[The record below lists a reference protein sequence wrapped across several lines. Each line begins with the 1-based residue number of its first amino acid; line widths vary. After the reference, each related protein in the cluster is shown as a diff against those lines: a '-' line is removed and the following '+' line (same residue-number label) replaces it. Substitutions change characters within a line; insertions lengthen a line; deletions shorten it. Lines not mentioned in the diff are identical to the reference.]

1 MNMVAGQHET
11 AEGLAE
17 HRGWPS
23 QIFYPVVGALT
34 LVTSIV
40 WLFLPW
46 AWSPVDDPGQVLT
59 LSREIAE
66 SGRISGTLNRI
77 MQLAG
82 AEGFGDKGSGIFRP
96 AAWIYPALVY
106 QLPVALAHL
115 VRLLMVVAVILGPLA
130 YFRRCGASSRRLWL
144 TLLIIVAAASTLYQG
159 LFLLSIQELGGAAF
173 VGLGLVARRNS
184 TRIVFWLIAALFKAP
199 FAWLLVGNAV
209 FLWRQKKRLQ
219 AAISGGLG
227 LGILA
232 ISALWSRNGSYASSY
247 NPNLRDLAIY
257 ENFSRLVEPMNALLL
272 VGLVWWLISTNGS
285 VKRHADSFLFLIAWA
300 GYTLTMIPW
309 GVTAYYMGPIS
320 YLFGIFLASVL
331 VDNER
336 TNGRQVFIGLIM
348 PAFVAFWLA
357 RITLNFGFEVNSV
370 MYESKQCLAPL
381 SHSSTVITGRLL
393 YVTTSYEGPI
403 RIMEQLRLDDPNWDG
418 SVTLEDTALT
428 GFSNPDTT
436 HYLTIGGALIPE
448 GRSYTQV
455 CNQSAITLYE
465 LGPVKVPSGA

>member
-1 MNMVAGQHET
+1 MVVRRHEI
-11 AEGLAE
+11 AEELTE

-23 QIFYPVVGALT
+23 HIFYPVAGALT
-34 LVTSIV
+34 LAISVV

-46 AWSPVDDPGQVLT
+46 AWSPVDGPGQVLM
-59 LSREIAE
+59 LSKEITE
-66 SGRISGTLNRI
+66 SGRFSGTLNHI
-77 MQLAG
+77 MRLARTEVFG
-82 AEGFGDKGSGIFRP
+82 NEGTGTFRP

-130 YFRRCGASSRRLWL
+130 YFRRCGASSSRLWL
-144 TLLIIVAAASTLYQG
+144 TLLIMVAAASTLYQG

-173 VGLGLVARRNS
+173 VGLGLMARRHS
-184 TRIVFWLIAALFKAP
+184 FRIVFWLIAALFKAP

-219 AAISGGLG
+219 AAINGGLG
-227 LGILA
+227 LGIIA
-232 ISALWSRNGSYASSY
+232 ISAVWSRSGAYASSY
-247 NPNLRDLAIY
+247 NLNLRDLGIY

-285 VKRHADSFLFLIAWA
+285 VKRNANSLLFLIAWV

-320 YLFGIFLASVL
+320 YLFGIFLASIL
-331 VDNER
+331 VDNEYINR
-336 TNGRQVFIGLIM
+336 RQILIGLIM

-357 RITLNFGFEVNSV
+357 RITLNLGFEINSV
-370 MYESKQCLAPL
+370 MYESKQCLASL
-381 SHSSTVITGRLL
+381 SSSSTVISGGLL
-393 YVTTSYEGPI
+393 YVTSSYEGPI
-403 RIMEQLRLDDPNWDG
+403 RLIEQLQLDDPNWDG
-418 SVTLEDTALT
+418 SVTLEDAALT
-428 GFSNPDTT
+428 GFSSPDTT

-448 GRSYTQV
+448 GRSSTQV

-465 LGPVKVPSGA
+465 LGPAKFPADP